1 MVYLWGRDLL
11 DTQKWRYTMCGLN
24 SRFAIKQD
32 MDMRSFSIGLR
43 YNFNASRSKYKGK
56 GASNDEKDRL

>member
-32 MDMRSFSIGLR
+32 MDMRSSVLG
-43 YNFNASRSKYKGK
+43 
-56 GASNDEKDRL
+56 